1 MLIYVFPPHY
11 QLVYISFDISSF
23 SVISYTTK
31 QSVLNASSVSFVPV
45 DALNNKGATMYG
57 GRIFKR
63 HAPKTTKKILTL
75 CLFRRPK
82 IGETIR
88 LSPTRTQR

>member
-31 QSVLNASSVSFVPV
+31 QSVLDASCVSFVLV
-45 DALNNKGATMYG
+45 DASNNKGATMY
-57 GRIFKR
+57 
-63 HAPKTTKKILTL
+63 
-75 CLFRRPK
+75 
-82 IGETIR
+82 
-88 LSPTRTQR
+88 